1 METKFKIT
9 GLGTVASYDHEKYK
23 KSFFKSDTYKNLC
36 SIFPKNKL
44 LGDIGIFSFEPSDYN
59 YLQKRAQFI
68 FPIIHADTFWYLDFI
83 VSTNPKFIID
93 IGCGHNIIKYLISCM
108 SDVKVIGFDRKMP
121 DLKNNLKPDFIG
133 LFTKDLVVPKS
144 SKNYNIIAICSL
156 HFVRLNEWY
165 DRFMGIYNMLDAGNR
180 ALITINTFPTF
191 KTTKFD
197 PPTLLNIFNTE
208 TPSFVDIQTHIINE
222 LRKTPFE
229 IMVADL
235 TNVDGG
241 SMNGNIRLVL
251 ERKKND

>member
-93 IGCGHNIIKYLISCM
+93 IGCGHNIIKYFISCM
-108 SDVKVIGFDRKMP
+108 SDLKVIGFDSKMP
-121 DLKNNLKPDFIG
+121 DLKNNL
-133 LFTKDLVVPKS
+133 
-144 SKNYNIIAICSL
+144 
-156 HFVRLNEWY
+156 
-165 DRFMGIYNMLDAGNR
+165 
-180 ALITINTFPTF
+180 
-191 KTTKFD
+191 
-197 PPTLLNIFNTE
+197 
-208 TPSFVDIQTHIINE
+208 
-222 LRKTPFE
+222 
-229 IMVADL
+229 
-235 TNVDGG
+235 
-241 SMNGNIRLVL
+241 
-251 ERKKND
+251 